1 MWNFDIRLCT
11 AAAESPWSNGP
22 VERYNAILGL
32 SLTKTIKESKFD
44 AELAIAGAVS
54 ANISLKNVN
63 GVSPDQLVVR
73 GKKPNF
79 LNVCHDHLPALEN
92 NTYSEV
98 LAQNLN
104 VLCNVRQNSM
114 KNESPDLAR
123 FWANWWTIF
132 SSSIKVLIDFENNI
146 KQTNSYKSL
155 ARLFYRK

>member
-44 AELAIAGAVS
+44 VELAIAGAVS

-92 NTYSEV
+92 NIYSEV

-123 FWANWWTIF
+123 FWANWWTKF